1 MPRLN
6 ELKRKLARLLPPLLQ
21 PQLSASIVVSVL
33 VFSTPHTKVGNVGGS
48 SWGTVSVLVF
58 STLTNNSS
66 VAGSCSGVLI
76 AFSVQHF
83 QHKE

>member
-48 SWGTVSVLVF
+48 SWGVLIVF
-58 STLTNNSS
+58 SVSS
-66 VAGSCSGVLI
+66 N
-76 AFSVQHF
+76 VQHS
-83 QHKE
+83 HK